1 MLVKLYYMHLLK
13 NRGGKGEREKKGVF
27 KNYSVVF
34 THRTSICR
42 WNYSEWLVIMTL
54 EKCSS

>member
-13 NRGGKGEREKKGVF
+13 NGGGKGEREKKGVF

-34 THRTSICR
+34 THSTVMVKPTQNHTRE
-42 WNYSEWLVIMTL
+42 Y
-54 EKCSS
+54 